1 MLTFTF
7 TRIPPKYTTRV
18 IISTL
23 KKTKKFEWLCLHL
36 IKKKMEND
44 TLTWTVTGNGSF
56 LYTCVFRTV
65 HCVVWFTNCIVRM
78 FSWFFDWQFACE
90 LASGETW
97 LNTCAKT
104 IQPQIRTKWQETGR
118 KMVSCNE
125 VLSLKGTYSIYRIA
139 PNSKEMKLITLNW
152 YHGDEMEDFCLWL

>member
-1 MLTFTF
+1 
-7 TRIPPKYTTRV
+7 
-18 IISTL
+18 
-23 KKTKKFEWLCLHL
+23 
-36 IKKKMEND
+36 MEND

-65 HCVVWFTNCIVRM
+65 HCVVWFTNCIIRM

-125 VLSLKGTYSIYRIA
+125 VLSLKGAYSTYRIA

-152 YHGDEMEDFCLWL
+152 YHGDEMEDFCLWLKLSSLIRTDNKPFLFKWWFHAGVKDVKDLLDSWNYNFLD